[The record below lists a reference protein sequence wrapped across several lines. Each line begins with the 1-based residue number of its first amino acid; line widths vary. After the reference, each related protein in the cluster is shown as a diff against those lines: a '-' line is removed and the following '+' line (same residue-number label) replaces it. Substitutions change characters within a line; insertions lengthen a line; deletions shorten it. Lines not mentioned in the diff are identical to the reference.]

1 MVYSEAQGLIEGLQ
15 GILFGSV
22 LKCFQSRDRLVIL
35 QGEGEEGGASAVFP
49 QTGTF
54 IKHAA
59 VCSPGYLSFDQ
70 IKLKSA
76 VCTLLYSGH
85 VRVTIKLLTLNFLH
99 ICMV

>member
-35 QGEGEEGGASAVFP
+35 QGEGEGGASAVFP

>member
-1 MVYSEAQGLIEGLQ
+1 MVYSEAQGLIKGLQ

-35 QGEGEEGGASAVFP
+35 QGEGGASAVFP

-59 VCSPGYLSFDQ
+59 VRSPGYLSFDQ

-76 VCTLLYSGH
+76 ACTLLYSGH
-85 VRVTIKLLTLNFLH
+85 VRVTIKVL
-99 ICMV
+99 MAR

>member
-1 MVYSEAQGLIEGLQ
+1 M
-15 GILFGSV
+15 
-22 LKCFQSRDRLVIL
+22 
-35 QGEGEEGGASAVFP
+35 FP

>member
-1 MVYSEAQGLIEGLQ
+1 MVYSEAQGLIEELQ

-35 QGEGEEGGASAVFP
+35 QGEGEGGGSAVFP

-85 VRVTIKLLTLNFLH
+85 VRVTIKFL
-99 ICMV
+99 MAR